1 METAQWIAL
10 HTYVAPY
17 TLRETASANSMKE
30 YRVIFQL
37 SNGKR
42 KYATHKGKIL
52 LWDEEDIKALRLNLI
67 KYEQFAMTSDYEQF
81 AFSADELVQLFPRAK
96 IVRVKGF
103 RTEDAELPLNS
114 KVIL

>member
-1 METAQWIAL
+1 MMEEMQDNT
-10 HTYVAPY
+10 T
-17 TLRETASANSMKE
+17 KE

-37 SNGKR
+37 ANSKR

-67 KYEQFAMTSDYEQF
+67 KYEQFAFTEDFEHF
-81 AFSADELVQLFPRAK
+81 AFSADELAQRFPRAK

-103 RTEDAELPLNS
+103 RTEEAELPLNS